1 MDKVRAFMQ
10 VLWVQRFWVLSVVG
24 VLAAAVCWMMAAGKL
39 QAEYAA
45 DKTAIL
51 GKFGEMDKIKQASF
65 HGNEGVNAKERE
77 EAAKIAE
84 NVKGLWH
91 ELYENQREKVL
102 FWPESLGREF
112 VEYIDKRKFDQNIS
126 PVMRDR
132 YLNYI
137 STRFDALVDI
147 VKAQKLAPG
156 ATGGAFGGE
165 GRGFERGG
173 MAQAAM
179 PGQPGYVEDYL
190 VQWLDQDA
198 LRTKLTFGRTP
209 SPREVWVRQE
219 DLWVYEIL
227 LKVIAATNKE
237 RGAKRPDNTAIRV
250 IENLQVGAEA
260 ALANAV
266 QPQILMPAGT
276 AADPSMGGMEGGE
289 GGAYAGRGMEGGGE
303 GMYRGEGGMGG
314 VDPAQADAA
323 LLADRYVDAE
333 GKPMADLSA
342 GAGVEYRRLPV
353 RMRLQMD
360 QRWIPKVLV
369 ECANAAL
376 PIEVQRL
383 RINPDKSGAGFDAM
397 AGGGGEGGMYRGGGG
412 MYRGGEGGMSSYATP
427 GAVPADFVTVEIQGL
442 VYIYN
447 PPDASVL
454 AVPGGEEDLAAA
466 PAEEVAVVQ

>member
-45 DKTAIL
+45 DKSAIL
-51 GKFGEMDKIKQASF
+51 AKFSEMDAIKNKQF
-65 HGNEGVNAKERE
+65 HGNDGVNTKERE

-84 NVKGLWH
+84 NVKGLWQK
-91 ELYENQREKVL
+91 LYENQREKVL
-102 FWPESLGREF
+102 FWPDSLGQEF
-112 VEYIDKRKFDQNIS
+112 VEYIDKRKFDQNIN
-126 PVMRDR
+126 PDMRDR

-147 VKAQKLAPG
+147 VDAQKMAPG
-156 ATGGAFGGE
+156 STGGAFGGE
-165 GRGFERGG
+165 GFRGG
-173 MAQAAM
+173 EGGAMALQ
-179 PGQPGYVEDYL
+179 PGQPGYVEDFL

-237 RGAKRPDNTAIRV
+237 RGATRPDNTAIRV

-266 QPQILMPAGT
+266 QPQILMPAG
-276 AADPSMGGMEGGE
+276 AVDPTMGAEGGMGME
-289 GGAYAGRGMEGGGE
+289 GRGMEGGMSGGE
-303 GMYRGEGGMGG
+303 GMYRGGEGGMGG
-314 VDPAQADAA
+314 VDPAAMDAA
-323 LLADRYVDAE
+323 LLANRYVDAE
-333 GKPMADLSA
+333 GKPMTDLTT

-383 RINPDKSGAGFDAM
+383 RINPDKSGVGFDA
-397 AGGGGEGGMYRGGGG
+397 AGGGGGGGYRGGGEG
-412 MYRGGEGGMSSYATP
+412 MYRGGEGGMSATP

-454 AVPGGEEDLAAA
+454 TVPGGEEDLAAA
-466 PAEEVAVVQ
+466 PAGEVAVVQ